1 MPIANNYF
9 INEGNKLGYVDTT
22 FDEDVNLQSMKLV
35 AAADLT
41 KGRVVEIASFDAA
54 TGSCKVQHAT
64 AKSAKMIG
72 VAMFD
77 YKAGEECAVETEGL
91 FKLVASGA
99 ITAGDKVTAAADG
112 KLAKATAAAASAPGD
127 PTCGIALN
135 TTAADGD
142 WVYVKFS
149 I

>member
-1 MPIANNYF
+1 MPNANNYF
-9 INEGNKLGYVDTT
+9 INEGNKIGYVDTT
-22 FDEDVNLQSMKLV
+22 FDEDINPQSMKLV
-35 AAADLT
+35 AESDLI
-41 KGRVVEIASFDAA
+41 KGRVVEIASFDGNASA
-54 TGSCKVQHAT
+54 CKIQHST
-64 AKSAKMIG
+64 AKSAKVLG

-91 FKLVASGA
+91 FKLVAAGA
-99 ITAGDKVTAAADG
+99 ITGGTKV
-112 KLAKATAAAASAPGD
+112 AAAAAGKVAAVTTGD
-127 PTCGIALN
+127 PEVGIALN